1 MLGLHSGKVAGKD
14 GLPVGTVDLQV
25 LGPDGKA
32 LAGVKVSLGH
42 VESAGTSVKFIEAVT
57 DVAGQAHFSKLQ
69 PGAGT
74 QYAAIITRD
83 GVRIGTDVFTLD
95 DKRGAAGEMHIP
107 GRTQDVSVLRISSSS
122 RIMVE
127 LRENAVAVLQN
138 LIVQNTSD
146 KIFDPGPGGFLIPL
160 PGGFAD
166 AENLP
171 GGSEVEVK
179 EGSGVLLRALL
190 PPAQSPNT
198 GAQVRIVYT
207 LATHEERDLEVV
219 QPMPIG
225 LQGALLL
232 IPAEYT
238 LSMSAPGMRNR
249 APERDENGNELRLF
263 DLDAVAP
270 GHALRLTVH
279 GLPTHDQVGKWI
291 AGVLVGLLIVA
302 GFVALLRRRAA
313 VPGAQEAA

>member
-1 MLGLHSGKVAGKD
+1 
-14 GLPVGTVDLQV
+14 
-25 LGPDGKA
+25 
-32 LAGVKVSLGH
+32 
-42 VESAGTSVKFIEAVT
+42 
-57 DVAGQAHFSKLQ
+57 
-69 PGAGT
+69 
-74 QYAAIITRD
+74 
-83 GVRIGTDVFTLD
+83 
-95 DKRGAAGEMHIP
+95 
-107 GRTQDVSVLRISSSS
+107 
-122 RIMVE
+122 MVE

-179 EGSGVLLRALL
+179 EGSGVLLRSLL

-225 LQGALLL
+225 MQGALVL

-238 LSMSAPGMRNR
+238 LSLSAPGIRNR

-279 GLPTHDQVGKWI
+279 GLPTHDQIGKWI

-302 GFVALLRRRAA
+302 GFVALLRQRAA
-313 VPGAQEAA
+313 VPKAQEAG